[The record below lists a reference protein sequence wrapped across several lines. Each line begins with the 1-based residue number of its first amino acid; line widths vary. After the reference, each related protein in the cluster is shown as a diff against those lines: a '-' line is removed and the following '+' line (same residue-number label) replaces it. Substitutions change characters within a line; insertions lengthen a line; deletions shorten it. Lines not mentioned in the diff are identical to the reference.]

1 MKVYL
6 LYYDNDYG
14 CREDWNTFHTPVEV
28 FLSEK
33 ERQDRIDFIK
43 ANSEDYTDDDCFYE
57 VDTDVMTPEQ
67 AKEWSND

>member
-6 LYYDNDYG
+6 LYYDIDNG
-14 CREDWNTFHTPVEV
+14 SPEEWNTFYTPVEV
-28 FLSEK
+28 FLSKK
-33 ERQDRIDFIK
+33 ERQDRIDAIK
-43 ANSEDYTDDDCFYE
+43 AQSVYYTDDDCFYT